1 MHLAQFAQAE
11 SWFGLFDEEEME
23 KLLLAGK
30 IARAVRQAVP
40 RMVFQGA
47 SVLGICEWVESEI
60 ARMGGSPAFPCN
72 VSINEV
78 GAHYTSPTSD
88 TTVVPDGALVKVDLG
103 VHIDGFIAD
112 TAVTV
117 SVGSEFEDMIKAAE
131 LALERGVQAV
141 RVGGKIGDV
150 GPLVEK
156 TIRSMGYKPIRN
168 LTGHQ
173 IEQYTIHSG
182 LSIPNVSGSE
192 PTGKFQPWSVYAIE
206 PFATLPRAIGEVKEG
221 APGNI
226 LHLVKLKRPKT
237 EPQKGAYEEIYR
249 RFRTLPFAKRWVAG
263 IGEAVS
269 KLLAEKVLYE
279 YPVLVEASGMPIAQA
294 EHTVVTTDKESI
306 VTT

>member
-1 MHLAQFAQAE
+1 M
-11 SWFGLFDEEEME
+11 FDEEDVE

-30 IARAVRQAVP
+30 IARTVRQAVP
-40 RMVFQGA
+40 RMVFHGA

-78 GAHYTSPTSD
+78 GAHYTSPPSD
-88 TTVVPDGALVKVDLG
+88 TTVVPDGSLVKVDLG

-112 TAVTV
+112 TAVTI
-117 SVGSEFEDMIKAAE
+117 SVGSEFEDMIKAVE

-141 RVGGKIGDV
+141 KVGAKIGEV
-150 GPLVEK
+150 GPLVER

-182 LSIPNVSGSE
+182 LSIPNVSGGE
-192 PTGKFQPWSVYAIE
+192 PLGKFQPWSVYAIE
-206 PFATLPRAIGEVKEG
+206 PFATLPKAAGEVRERE
-221 APGNI
+221 PGNI
-226 LHLVKLKRPKT
+226 LHLVKLKRPKA
-237 EPQKGAYEEIYR
+237 EPQRGAYEEIYR
-249 RFRTLPFAKRWVAG
+249 RFRTLPFARRWVSG
-263 IGEAVS
+263 SGEAVRA
-269 KLLAEKVLYE
+269 LLAERFIYE

-294 EHTVVTTDKESI
+294 EYTVITTDRESI
-306 VTT
+306 IIT

>member
-1 MHLAQFAQAE
+1 MHHARFAPTE
-11 SWFGLFDEEEME
+11 SWFGLLSEEELE

-30 IARAVRQAVP
+30 IARVVRKAVP
-40 RMVFQGA
+40 RMVFKGA
-47 SVLGICEWVESEI
+47 SVLQICEWVESEI
-60 ARMGGSPAFPCN
+60 IRMGGSPAFPCN

-78 GAHYTSPTSD
+78 GAHYTSPPSD
-88 TTVVPDGALVKVDLG
+88 ATVIPDGALVKVDLG
-103 VHIDGFIAD
+103 VHIDGLIAD

-117 SVGSEFEDMIKAAE
+117 SVGSEFEDMIKAVE

-150 GPLVEK
+150 GPMVEK

-192 PTGKFQPWSVYAIE
+192 PLGKFQPWSVYAIE
-206 PFATLPRAIGEVKEG
+206 PFATLPKAIGEVREG
-221 APGNI
+221 MAGNI
-226 LHLVKLKRPKT
+226 LHLVKLKRPKA
-237 EPQKGAYEEIYR
+237 EPQRGAYEDIYR
-249 RFRTLPFAKRWVAG
+249 KFKTLPFARRWVACS
-263 IGEAVS
+263 GEAVEA
-269 KLLAEKVLYE
+269 LLAERLLYE
-279 YPVLVEASGMPIAQA
+279 YPVLVEASGMPIAQS

>member
-1 MHLAQFAQAE
+1 MFN
-11 SWFGLFDEEEME
+11 EEDVE
-23 KLLLAGK
+23 KLLLAGR
-30 IARAVRQAVP
+30 IARAVRQSVP
-40 RMVFQGA
+40 RIVVQGA

-60 ARMGGSPAFPCN
+60 ARMGGRPAFPCN

-78 GAHYTSPTSD
+78 GAHYTSPPSD
-88 TTVVPDGALVKVDLG
+88 ATVVPEGALVKVDLG

-117 SVGSEFEDMIKAAE
+117 SVGSEFEDMIKAVE

-141 RVGGKIGDV
+141 RVGGKVGEV

-182 LSIPNVSGSE
+182 LSIPNVSGAE
-192 PTGKFQPWSVYAIE
+192 TPGKFQPWSVYAIE
-206 PFATLPRAIGEVKEG
+206 PFATLPRAIGEVIEKG
-221 APGNI
+221 PGNI
-226 LHLVKLKRPKT
+226 LHLMKLKRPKS
-237 EPQKGAYEEIYR
+237 EPHKGTYDEIYR
-249 RFRTLPFAKRWVAG
+249 RFRTLPFARRWVAG
-263 IGEAVS
+263 SAEAVRG
-269 KLLAEKVLYE
+269 LLAEKVLYE

-294 EHTVVTTDKESI
+294 EHTVITTDKESI

>member
-1 MHLAQFAQAE
+1 M
-11 SWFGLFDEEEME
+11 FDEGEMD
-23 KLLLAGK
+23 KLLLAGR
-30 IARAVRQAVP
+30 IARTVRQAVP

-60 ARMGGSPAFPCN
+60 ARMGGRPAFPCN

-78 GAHYTSPTSD
+78 GAHYTSPPAD
-88 TTVVPDGALVKVDLG
+88 ATVIPEGALVKVDLG
-103 VHIDGFIAD
+103 VHIDGYIAD

-117 SVGSEFEDMIKAAE
+117 SVGSEFEDMIKAVE
-131 LALERGVQAV
+131 LALEKGIQAV
-141 RVGGKIGDV
+141 RVGGKIGEV

-182 LSIPNVSGSE
+182 LSIPNVSGTE
-192 PTGKFQPWSVYAIE
+192 TPGKFQPWSVYAIE
-206 PFATLPRAIGEVKEG
+206 PFATIPRAAGEVRERE
-221 APGNI
+221 AGNI
-226 LHLVKLKRPKT
+226 LHLVKLKRPKA
-237 EPQKGAYEEIYR
+237 EPQKGAYDEIYR
-249 RFRTLPFAKRWVAG
+249 RFRTLPFARRWVAG
-263 IGEAVS
+263 SAEGVRA
-269 KLLAEKVLYE
+269 LLAEKVLYE

-294 EHTVVTTDKESI
+294 EHTVITTDRESI

>member
-1 MHLAQFAQAE
+1 M
-11 SWFGLFDEEEME
+11 FDEEDMD

-30 IARAVRQAVP
+30 IARTVRQSVP
-40 RMVFQGA
+40 RMVVQGA

-60 ARMGGSPAFPCN
+60 TRMGGKPAFPCN

-78 GAHYTSPTSD
+78 GAHYTSPPTD
-88 TTVVPDGALVKVDLG
+88 ATVVPDGALVKVDLG

-117 SVGSEFEDMIKAAE
+117 SVGSEFEDMVRAVE

-141 RVGGKIGDV
+141 RVGGKIGEV
-150 GPLVEK
+150 GIIVEK

-182 LSIPNVSGSE
+182 LSIPNVSGAE
-192 PTGKFQPWSVYAIE
+192 TPGKFQPWSVYAIE
-206 PFATLPRAIGEVKEG
+206 PFATLPRAIGEVIERE
-221 APGNI
+221 PGNI
-226 LHLVKLKRPKT
+226 LHLMKLKRPKS
-237 EPQKGAYEEIYR
+237 EPLRGAYDEIYR
-249 RFRTLPFAKRWVAG
+249 RFRTLPFARRWVASV
-263 IGEAVS
+263 GEGVRG
-269 KLLAEKVLYE
+269 LLAEKALYE

-294 EHTVVTTDKESI
+294 EHTVITTDKESI